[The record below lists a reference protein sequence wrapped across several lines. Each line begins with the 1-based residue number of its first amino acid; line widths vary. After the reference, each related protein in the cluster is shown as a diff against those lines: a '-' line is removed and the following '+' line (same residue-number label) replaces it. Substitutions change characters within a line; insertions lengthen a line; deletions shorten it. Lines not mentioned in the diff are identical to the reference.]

1 MSKTVV
7 IGTSC
12 YCRNLNL
19 FLQPQMAAEEL
30 DMKIGAQREALEQ
43 TLNDIG
49 YETIM
54 NEGIQI
60 HCSPIKFLSGLIL
73 VCM

>member
-1 MSKTVV
+1 M
-7 IGTSC
+7 
-12 YCRNLNL
+12 

-54 NEGIQI
+54 NEGI
-60 HCSPIKFLSGLIL
+60 HLHF
-73 VCM
+73 